1 MRLFAGL
8 SATDY
13 QDILRAVG
21 LHIDEMGLRSIRIVE
36 VEEGLVIQGLT
47 SRDGDSSA
55 SYETLVLSDDDLR
68 EILLAAYRRRR
79 TGPPSPAPE

>member
-1 MRLFAGL
+1 MRLFSGL

-36 VEEGLVIQGLT
+36 VEDGLVIQGLS
-47 SRDGDSSA
+47 SRDPDRPA
-55 SYETLVLSDDDLR
+55 SFETLMLSDDDLR
-68 EILLAAYRRRR
+68 EILLAAYKRRR
-79 TGPPSPAPE
+79 TGPPAAPPA

>member
-36 VEEGLVIQGLT
+36 VEDGLVVQGLT
-47 SRDGDSSA
+47 TRDVDRPA
-55 SYETLVLSDDDLR
+55 SFETLMLTDDDLR

-79 TGPPSPAPE
+79 AVPTAPPSE

>member
-8 SATDY
+8 NATDY

-36 VEEGLVIQGLT
+36 VEDGLVIQGIA
-47 SRDGDSSA
+47 SRDSGRPA
-55 SYETLVLSDDDLR
+55 SFETLKLTDDDLR
-68 EILLAAYRRRR
+68 EILLAAYKRRRA
-79 TGPPSPAPE
+79 GSPAASPE